1 MNLPA
6 TINQPTHK
14 SSRFDAKL
22 FISVLSLLVSFAL
35 GSFIASNEL
44 NKEATTT
51 RQNLTNILE
60 QIMDIEREVA
70 EFQALSIPNKL
81 NDFSLPFSFMNRTML
96 LLRQAEEFYKKLGEK
111 TTAEDA
117 AMIAVAYAWIGDF
130 KNAEF
135 HMKACVA
142 KAKTR
147 IIRASALRSLAT
159 FAAMRGDHSRATKFY
174 NKALDEIGKPK
185 NDMEINFTMETNQ
198 FKMYQAIARNDY
210 DGAATFLK
218 ELVVSVQNLQCT
230 QERRQR
236 FETIYKMAQMPI
248 PHLDVDISALLKAD
262 GKAKCIFDPPRSD
275 LVKSAKS
282 LSPYIGAYTFQ
293 NLRLRVFMWD
303 DDTLS
308 IAMPSQPLYLLK
320 AKEGKGHFEVL
331 GLSGSTAIFH
341 LGATG
346 DALELELIQ
355 PSGRFLWSRSG

>member
-1 MNLPA
+1 MNPDE
-6 TINQPTHK
+6 TNNQPTHK
-14 SSRFDAKL
+14 SFRFDVKL

-51 RQNLTNILE
+51 RQSLTNVLE
-60 QIMDIEREVA
+60 QIMDIDREVA
-70 EFQALSIPNKL
+70 EFQALSLPNEQKG
-81 NDFSLPFSFMNRTML
+81 FAAFSFTNRKML
-96 LLRQAEEFYKKLGEK
+96 LLRQAEELYKKLGEK

-117 AMIAVAYAWIGDF
+117 AMIAVAYFHLGDF
-130 KNAEF
+130 ENAES
-135 HMKACVA
+135 HMKASVA
-142 KAKTR
+142 KAKTL
-147 IIRASALRSLAT
+147 IIRASALRSLAA
-159 FAAMRGDHSRATKFY
+159 FAAILGDHSRATKFY

-185 NDMEINFTMETNQ
+185 NDMEINFTMATNQ
-198 FKMYQAIARNDY
+198 FKLYQAIARNDY

-230 QERRQR
+230 QERRQW
-236 FETIYKMAQMPI
+236 FETIYKMAQMLT

-275 LVKSAKS
+275 SVKSAKS
-282 LSPYIGAYTFQ
+282 FSPYMGAYTFQ

-308 IAMPSQPLYLLK
+308 IAMLNQPPYLLK
-320 AKEGKGHFEVL
+320 AKEDKGHFKVL